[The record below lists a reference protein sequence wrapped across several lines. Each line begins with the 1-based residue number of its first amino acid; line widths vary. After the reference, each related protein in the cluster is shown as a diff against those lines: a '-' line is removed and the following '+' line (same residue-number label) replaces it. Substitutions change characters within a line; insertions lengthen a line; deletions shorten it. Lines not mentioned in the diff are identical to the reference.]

1 MVAKQITNLEF
12 YQDALDKLY
21 NEFISPIRNKETYL
35 YEGKTRSI
43 FTEIQDSFTPEFWD
57 KNTTETPKNRCNY
70 DTYKKLKDSPL
81 EFNKSKRNTKSAGC
95 YRNDNQGE
103 FLDKIKYKY
112 RFNSGNRTDIRR
124 FPHDILIEKLKII
137 YPNDNFTQSNSVK
150 CYKKYKEYNGYMG
163 WHTNHN
169 QPGDRWYF
177 VYNLNENS
185 SFMRFIDPKTEEM
198 ITMWEPKGW
207 SLNHF
212 VIGDEKAP
220 LWHCI
225 HTDSE
230 RWSIGIKKY
239 N

>member
-1 MVAKQITNLEF
+1 MCIKNIKIYLKQIYYIFSFFYNLKKINEN
-12 YQDALDKLY
+12 LDNNDIKEIDNNVIDNIKL
-21 NEFISPIRNKETYL
+21 
-35 YEGKTRSI
+35 SI
-43 FTEIQDSFTPEFWD
+43 ENIGIF
-57 KNTTETPKNRCNY
+57 
-70 DTYKKLKDSPL
+70 
-81 EFNKSKRNTKSAGC
+81 A
-95 YRNDNQGE
+95 
-103 FLDKIKYKY
+103 IKMVQW
-112 RFNSGNRTDIRR
+112 I
-124 FPHDILIEKLKII
+124 IEKLKII
-137 YPNDNFTQSNSVK
+137 YPNDNFTYSNSVK